1 MKKKCLRSFLLAIV
15 MLSFSAEVHSQNN
28 EDVIVKTLPS
38 KNIEGKLNNLM
49 DKASNFQEYKVI
61 KKDLLFDFQ
70 NSFSSFINNAQN
82 KYSSLYSNLE
92 DKEST
97 IHDLNKELD
106 SVKLQNAELST
117 AVDSVSLFGL
127 HLNKGTYN
135 LLMWSFVIGFGIVTA
150 FFIFRF
156 KRANEITKNA
166 KDVLAGVEDEYQVFK
181 QNAIEREQKLR
192 RQLQDEIKKTRKL
205 KEAS

>member
-15 MLSFSAEVHSQNN
+15 MLSFSEEVHSQNN

-135 LLMWSFVIGFGIVTA
+135 LLMWSFVIGLGAVTA